1 MRYDKMSTAELKNAA
16 WFDGIKDYDK
26 MSKEELINK
35 LKNAAW
41 FDGIKDYDKMSKEEL
56 INKLEGLNYCGY
68 MDNICDLRDEARK
81 RGISG
86 YLEMTKV
93 ELIHQL
99 NTVIEYIYQP
109 TPESVPRNVKVVHC
123 PSWMGDVGSRNDKVD
138 LEYPKELDDNDS
150 IGSLFASDD
159 DDDNDSIGSLFASDS
174 DDDDE

>member
-1 MRYDKMSTAELKNAA
+1 MSFAELRAEA
-16 WFDGIKDYDK
+16 RQ
-26 MSKEELINK
+26 
-35 LKNAAW
+35 
-41 FDGIKDYDKMSKEEL
+41 DGIKDYDKMSKEEL

-109 TPESVPRNVKVVHC
+109 TPESVPRNVKVVHRL
-123 PSWMGDVGSRNDKVD
+123 SWMGDVGSRNDKVD

-159 DDDNDSIGSLFASDS
+159 DNSIGSLIMTDS
-174 DDDDE
+174 DDDDDE

>member
-16 WFDGIKDYDK
+16 RFDGIEDYDK

-35 LKNAAW
+35 LKR
-41 FDGIKDYDKMSKEEL
+41 
-56 INKLEGLNYCGY
+56 LNYCGY
-68 MDNICDLRDEARK
+68 MDNIFDLRDKARE

-99 NTVIEYIYQP
+99 NTVTEYIYQA
-109 TPESVPRNVKVVHC
+109 TSESVPRIVKVVHYL
-123 PSWMGDVGSRNDKVD
+123 SWVGDVDSRNDKVD
-138 LEYPKELDDNDS
+138 LEYPKELDDDDEDNDS

-159 DDDNDSIGSLFASDS
+159 DD
-174 DDDDE
+174 E